1 MSPPDPLAASRS
13 PRLRIGVGAAVV
25 LLIAGLGVA
34 VLVSAFT
41 ASGNRPTVVPAPTH
55 SAGVA
60 ASDDAVIFVHVLG
73 EVNRPGLY
81 ELRDGARVI
90 DVIAAAGGFTDA
102 ADRSQQNLARLVGD
116 GEQLVVVAVGA
127 LPPPTAGD
135 VGGLVNLNTADVA
148 TLETL
153 PRIGPA
159 LAERIVAWRE
169 ANGQFSSVEDLL
181 AVSGIGERI
190 LDGLRDSVTV

>member
-34 VLVSAFT
+34 VLVT
-41 ASGNRPTVVPAPTH
+41 ALSGNRPTVVTAPTH
-55 SAGVA
+55 SDGVA
-60 ASDDAVIFVHVLG
+60 TSGEAVIFVHVLG

-127 LPPPTAGD
+127 LPPPAAGS
-135 VGGLVNLNTADVA
+135 VAGLVNLNTADVA

-169 ANGQFSSVEDLL
+169 ANGRFSSVEDLL

>member
-34 VLVSAFT
+34 VLVT
-41 ASGNRPTVVPAPTH
+41 ALSGNRPTVVTAPTH
-55 SAGVA
+55 SDGVA
-60 ASDDAVIFVHVLG
+60 TSDAAVIFVHVLG

-127 LPPPTAGD
+127 LPPPAAGN
-135 VGGLVNLNTADVA
+135 VAGLVNLNTADVA

-169 ANGQFSSVEDLL
+169 ANGRFSSVEDLL